1 MSLTLNPGA
10 LHSCLAP
17 REAHRVRV
25 QARSWIFPVFFQF
38 FFSHANTLPSLHF
51 FMSGAKKI
59 YVGIRRCGNK
69 HCAPGHCACMLG
81 LFARKGFTCQ
91 KGDWVASYG
100 PVKPVLFSVL
110 RKKYRQFVRYATII
124 PKDMA
129 KEYGLAKPSP
139 DDDWFLIPDVTTKG
153 VYVFGDKCPRRP
165 TEHLNDAVGLDGTH
179 LGALFNTRLPGEQA
193 HVTWTVTPPSSTN
206 GAQWGVD
213 FFAVRYMKPKEGI
226 TLRLW
231 STLLPRYSGCY

>member
-1 MSLTLNPGA
+1 
-10 LHSCLAP
+10 
-17 REAHRVRV
+17 
-25 QARSWIFPVFFQF
+25 
-38 FFSHANTLPSLHF
+38 
-51 FMSGAKKI
+51 MSGAKKI

-213 FFAVRYMKPKEGI
+213 FSAVRYMKPKEDTELLSDYGPHYCLAI
-226 TLRLW
+226 QDAIDKAAFKESSGARIVSGGRKEGSKIKPDYKAFPTRPAFMRYLRSKL
-231 STLLPRYSGCY
+231 